1 MAEVG
6 GDVYAD
12 FAINTLVFI
21 IIILLII
28 SAAPLLGYLGMIIV
42 WRDVISKDDDITLL
56 KRFTEKAPNLDMKYN
71 EFSDFYLFSSYIP
84 YKKLRICNKEEK
96 EDKDAKMQDNLYL
109 YKVNEIK
116 NQINKIKTFCDT
128 NYENIKRDAE
138 AAIAENKANRINREH
153 GENMI
158 GMKESGKNTRAA
170 WKSNLEWAKRISSWL
185 HSFIEFV
192 FRVWDY
198 LIKFI
203 NMFIP
208 VLKAIMSNQV
218 ITGYMVIIITIYLL
232 FYFIKKAFDP
242 PKEEVAEE
250 EDVVEEGFLSSMYR
264 EYLDTLSYYN
274 KLMKNVRI
282 KDYTG
287 GVLGKTGENED
298 GEEDDTVIGRPMV
311 GGKLYDNLSYIV
323 LEGLL
328 TKPEETELLGT
339 NLEIGKYYNV
349 YLPEEKYKNDNDPKI
364 EPIVKWKVSVANNKN
379 NNEKKW
385 KLDCESI
392 DTIRITNKPAFI
404 SSDNKCIIN
413 ENDLNDSFNIGD
425 TDIMDTTIYK
435 TEYIK

>member
-1 MAEVG
+1 MDEVG

-28 SAAPLLGYLGMIIV
+28 SAAPLVGYLGMIFA
-42 WRDVISKDDDITLL
+42 WGSNNDYYSLF
-56 KRFTEKAPNLDMKYN
+56 KRFTGKPAKLDMRYN
-71 EFSDFYLFSSYIP
+71 EFSDFYLFCSYIP
-84 YKKLRICNKEEK
+84 YKKLRICDEK
-96 EDKDAKMQDNLYL
+96 DVNEQLEDNNYL

-116 NQINKIKTFCDT
+116 KKINEIKTFCDT
-128 NYENIKRDAE
+128 NYDQIKSEAE

-158 GMKESGKNTRAA
+158 GMKESGKNMRAA

-185 HSFIEFV
+185 HSFMEFI

-198 LIKFI
+198 IIKFI

-242 PKEEVAEE
+242 PKEDVVEE
-250 EDVVEEGFLSSMYR
+250 EDAVEEGFLSSMYR
-264 EYLDTLSYYN
+264 EYLDTVSYYN

-287 GVLGKTGENED
+287 GVLGKTDDGEGD
-298 GEEDDTVIGRPMV
+298 GEEDDTVIGRPV
-311 GGKLYDNLSYIV
+311 AGGKLYDNLSYIV
-323 LEGLL
+323 LDGLL
-328 TKPEETELLGT
+328 TDTEGTQLLGT
-339 NLEIGKYYNV
+339 NIEKGKYYNV
-349 YLPEEKYKNDNDPKI
+349 YLPEEKYKNESDPKI
-364 EPIVKWKVSVANNKN
+364 ESVIKWKVSAANNKN

-392 DTIRITNKPAFI
+392 DTIRNTNKPAFI

-413 ENDLNDSFNIGD
+413 EYGLNDSFKIAD
-425 TDIMDTTIYK
+425 TDRMDTIYK

>member
-1 MAEVG
+1 MADSEEEQ
-6 GDVYAD
+6 YAD
-12 FAINTLVFI
+12 FAIKILVFI

-28 SAAPLLGYLGMIIV
+28 SAAPLLLGYLGMIIF
-42 WRDVISKDDDITLL
+42 RYKSIGNDYPLL
-56 KRFTEKAPNLDMKYN
+56 KRFTEKAINLDMKYN
-71 EFSDFYLFSSYIP
+71 EFSDFYLFCSYIP
-84 YKKLRICNKEEK
+84 YKKLRICDDNDTE
-96 EDKDAKMQDNLYL
+96 AKKLDNLYL

-116 NQINKIKTFCDT
+116 KQINNIKKFCDEDYNKIKS
-128 NYENIKRDAE
+128 DAE
-138 AAIAENKANRINREH
+138 EAIAVNKANRINREH

-208 VLKAIMSNQV
+208 VIKAIMSNQV
-218 ITGYMVIIITIYLL
+218 ITGYMVIIITIYLI
-232 FYFIKKAFDP
+232 FYFIKKAVDP
-242 PKEEVAEE
+242 PKEEVVEE

-298 GEEDDTVIGRPMV
+298 GEEDDTVIGRPMA

-328 TKPEETELLGT
+328 SKTEETQLLGT
-339 NLEIGKYYNV
+339 NLETGKYYNV
-349 YLPEEKYKNDNDPKI
+349 YLPEEKYKNDSDPKI
-364 EPIVKWKVSVANNKN
+364 ESIIKWKVSAANNKN

-392 DTIRITNKPAFI
+392 DTIGITNKPVFI

-413 ENDLNDSFNIGD
+413 EDGLNDSFKIAD
-425 TDIMDTTIYK
+425 TDIMATIYK
-435 TEYIK
+435 TEFIK

>member
-1 MAEVG
+1 MADSEEEQ
-6 GDVYAD
+6 YAD
-12 FAINTLVFI
+12 FAIKILVFI

-28 SAAPLLGYLGMIIV
+28 SAAPLLLGYLGMIIM
-42 WRDVISKDDDITLL
+42 WYTSIGNDYPLL
-56 KRFTEKAPNLDMKYN
+56 KRFTEKAINLDMKYN
-71 EFSDFYLFSSYIP
+71 EFSDFYLFCSYIP
-84 YKKLRICNKEEK
+84 YKKLRICDDNDTE
-96 EDKDAKMQDNLYL
+96 AKKLDNLYL

-116 NQINKIKTFCDT
+116 NQINNIKKFCDEDYNKIKS
-128 NYENIKRDAE
+128 DAE
-138 AAIAENKANRINREH
+138 AAIAVNKANRINREH

-208 VLKAIMSNQV
+208 VIKAIMSNQV
-218 ITGYMVIIITIYLL
+218 ITGYMVIIITIYLI
-232 FYFIKKAFDP
+232 FYFIKKAVDP
-242 PKEEVAEE
+242 PKEEVVVE

-298 GEEDDTVIGRPMV
+298 GEEDDTVIGRPMA

-328 TKPEETELLGT
+328 SKTEETQLLGT
-339 NLEIGKYYNV
+339 NLETGKYYNV
-349 YLPEEKYKNDNDPKI
+349 YLPEEKYKNDSDPKI
-364 EPIVKWKVSVANNKN
+364 ESIIKWKVSVANNKN

-392 DTIRITNKPAFI
+392 DTIGITNKPAFI

-413 ENDLNDSFNIGD
+413 EDGLNDSFKIAD
-425 TDIMDTTIYK
+425 TDIMATIYK
-435 TEYIK
+435 TEFIK

>member
-1 MAEVG
+1 MADSEEEQ
-6 GDVYAD
+6 YAD
-12 FAINTLVFI
+12 FAIKILVFI

-28 SAAPLLGYLGMIIV
+28 SAAPLLLGYLGMIFMWNSSIGN
-42 WRDVISKDDDITLL
+42 DYPLL
-56 KRFTEKAPNLDMKYN
+56 KRFTEKAINLDMKYN
-71 EFSDFYLFSSYIP
+71 EFSDFYLFCSYIP
-84 YKKLRICNKEEK
+84 YKKLRICDDNDTE
-96 EDKDAKMQDNLYL
+96 AKKLDNLYL

-116 NQINKIKTFCDT
+116 NQINNIKKFCDEDYNKIK
-128 NYENIKRDAE
+128 NEAE
-138 AAIAENKANRINREH
+138 AAIAVNKANRINREH

-208 VLKAIMSNQV
+208 VIKAIMSNQV
-218 ITGYMVIIITIYLL
+218 ITGYMVIIITIYLI
-232 FYFIKKAFDP
+232 FYFIKKAVDP
-242 PKEEVAEE
+242 PKEEVVVE

-298 GEEDDTVIGRPMV
+298 GEEDDTVIGRPMA

-328 TKPEETELLGT
+328 SKTEETQLLGT
-339 NLEIGKYYNV
+339 NLETGKYYNV
-349 YLPEEKYKNDNDPKI
+349 YLPEEKYKNDSDPKI
-364 EPIVKWKVSVANNKN
+364 ESIIKWKVSTANNKN

-392 DTIRITNKPAFI
+392 DTIGITNKPAFI

-413 ENDLNDSFNIGD
+413 EDGLNDSFKIAD
-425 TDIMDTTIYK
+425 TDIMATIYK
-435 TEYIK
+435 TEFIK

>member
-1 MAEVG
+1 MADSEEEQ
-6 GDVYAD
+6 YAD
-12 FAINTLVFI
+12 FAIKILVFI

-28 SAAPLLGYLGMIIV
+28 SAAPLLLGYLGMIIM
-42 WRDVISKDDDITLL
+42 WYTSIGNDYPLL
-56 KRFTEKAPNLDMKYN
+56 KRFTEKAINLDMKYN
-71 EFSDFYLFSSYIP
+71 EFSDFYLFCSYIP
-84 YKKLRICNKEEK
+84 YKKLRICDDNDTE
-96 EDKDAKMQDNLYL
+96 AKKLDNLYL
-109 YKVNEIK
+109 YKVNKIK
-116 NQINKIKTFCDT
+116 NQINNIKKFCDEDYNKIKS
-128 NYENIKRDAE
+128 DAE
-138 AAIAENKANRINREH
+138 AAIAVNKANRINREH

-208 VLKAIMSNQV
+208 VIKAIMSNQV
-218 ITGYMVIIITIYLL
+218 ITGYMVIIITIYLI
-232 FYFIKKAFDP
+232 FYFIKKAVDP
-242 PKEEVAEE
+242 PKEEVVVE

-298 GEEDDTVIGRPMV
+298 GEEDDTVIGRPMA

-328 TKPEETELLGT
+328 SKTEETQLLGT
-339 NLEIGKYYNV
+339 NLETGKYYNV
-349 YLPEEKYKNDNDPKI
+349 YLPEEKYKNDSDPKI
-364 EPIVKWKVSVANNKN
+364 ESIIKWKVSVANNKN

-392 DTIRITNKPAFI
+392 DTIGITNKPAFI

-413 ENDLNDSFNIGD
+413 EDGLNDSFKIAD
-425 TDIMDTTIYK
+425 TDIMATIYK
-435 TEYIK
+435 TEFIK

>member
-1 MAEVG
+1 MDEVG

-28 SAAPLLGYLGMIIV
+28 SAAPLVGYLGMIFA
-42 WRDVISKDDDITLL
+42 WLSNSNNDYYSLF
-56 KRFTEKAPNLDMKYN
+56 KRFTGKPAKLDMQYN
-71 EFSDFYLFSSYIP
+71 EFSDFYLFCSYIP
-84 YKKLRICNKEEK
+84 YKKLRICNEK
-96 EDKDAKMQDNLYL
+96 DKTEQLEDNNYL

-116 NQINKIKTFCDT
+116 KKINEIKTFCDT
-128 NYENIKRDAE
+128 NYDQIKSEAE

-158 GMKESGKNTRAA
+158 GMKESGKNMRAA

-185 HSFIEFV
+185 HSFMEFI

-198 LIKFI
+198 IIKFI

-242 PKEEVAEE
+242 PKEDVVEE
-250 EDVVEEGFLSSMYR
+250 EDAVEEGFLSSMYR
-264 EYLDTLSYYN
+264 EYLDTVSYYN

-287 GVLGKTGENED
+287 GVLGKTDDGEGD
-298 GEEDDTVIGRPMV
+298 GEEDDTVIGRPV
-311 GGKLYDNLSYIV
+311 AGGKLYDNLSYIV
-323 LEGLL
+323 LDGLL
-328 TKPEETELLGT
+328 TDTEGTQLLGT
-339 NLEIGKYYNV
+339 NIEKGKYYNV
-349 YLPEEKYKNDNDPKI
+349 YLPEEKYKNESDPKI
-364 EPIVKWKVSVANNKN
+364 ESVIKWKVSAANNKN

-392 DTIRITNKPAFI
+392 DTIRNTNKPAFI

-413 ENDLNDSFNIGD
+413 EYGLNDSFKIAD
-425 TDIMDTTIYK
+425 TDRMDTIYK

>member
-1 MAEVG
+1 MADSEEEQ
-6 GDVYAD
+6 YAD
-12 FAINTLVFI
+12 FAIKILVFI

-28 SAAPLLGYLGMIIV
+28 SAAPLLLGYLGMIFMWNSSIGN
-42 WRDVISKDDDITLL
+42 DYPLL
-56 KRFTEKAPNLDMKYN
+56 KRFTEKAINLDMKYN
-71 EFSDFYLFSSYIP
+71 EFSDFYLFCSYIP
-84 YKKLRICNKEEK
+84 YKKLRICDDNDTE
-96 EDKDAKMQDNLYL
+96 AKKLDNLYL

-116 NQINKIKTFCDT
+116 NQINNIKKFCDEDYNKIKS
-128 NYENIKRDAE
+128 DAE
-138 AAIAENKANRINREH
+138 AAIAVNKANRINREH

-208 VLKAIMSNQV
+208 VIKAIMSNQV
-218 ITGYMVIIITIYLL
+218 ITGYMVIIITIYLI
-232 FYFIKKAFDP
+232 FYFIKKAVDP
-242 PKEEVAEE
+242 PKEEVVVE

-298 GEEDDTVIGRPMV
+298 GEEDDTVIGRPMA

-328 TKPEETELLGT
+328 SKTEETELLGT
-339 NLEIGKYYNV
+339 NLETGKYYNV
-349 YLPEEKYKNDNDPKI
+349 YLPEEKYKNESDPKI
-364 EPIVKWKVSVANNKN
+364 ESIIKWKVSVANNKN

-392 DTIRITNKPAFI
+392 DTIGITNKPAFI

-413 ENDLNDSFNIGD
+413 EDGLNDSFKIAD
-425 TDIMDTTIYK
+425 TDIMATIYK
-435 TEYIK
+435 TEFIK

>member
-1 MAEVG
+1 MADSEEEQ
-6 GDVYAD
+6 YAD
-12 FAINTLVFI
+12 FAIKILVFI

-28 SAAPLLGYLGMIIV
+28 SAAPLLLGYLGMIFM
-42 WRDVISKDDDITLL
+42 RKDYIGNDYPLL
-56 KRFTEKAPNLDMKYN
+56 KRFTEKAIKLDMKYN
-71 EFSDFYLFSSYIP
+71 EFDDFYLFCSYIP
-84 YKKLRICNKEEK
+84 YKKLRICDDNDTE
-96 EDKDAKMQDNLYL
+96 AKKLDNLYL

-116 NQINKIKTFCDT
+116 NQINNIKKFCDEDYNKIKS
-128 NYENIKRDAE
+128 DAE
-138 AAIAENKANRINREH
+138 EAIAVNKANRINREH

-208 VLKAIMSNQV
+208 VIKAIMSNQV
-218 ITGYMVIIITIYLL
+218 ITGYMVIIITIYLI
-232 FYFIKKAFDP
+232 FYFIKKAVDP
-242 PKEEVAEE
+242 PKEEVVEE

-298 GEEDDTVIGRPMV
+298 GEEDDTVIGRPMA

-328 TKPEETELLGT
+328 SKTEETELLGT
-339 NLEIGKYYNV
+339 NLETGKYYNV
-349 YLPEEKYKNDNDPKI
+349 YLPEEKYKNDSDPKI
-364 EPIVKWKVSVANNKN
+364 ESIIKWKVSAANNKN

-392 DTIRITNKPAFI
+392 DTIGITNKPAFI

-413 ENDLNDSFNIGD
+413 EDGLNDSFKIAD
-425 TDIMDTTIYK
+425 TDIMATIYK
-435 TEYIK
+435 TEFIK

>member
-1 MAEVG
+1 MADSEEEQ
-6 GDVYAD
+6 YAD
-12 FAINTLVFI
+12 FAIKILVFI

-28 SAAPLLGYLGMIIV
+28 SAAPLLLGYLGMIIF
-42 WRDVISKDDDITLL
+42 RYKSIGNDYPLL
-56 KRFTEKAPNLDMKYN
+56 KRFTEKAINLDMKYN
-71 EFSDFYLFSSYIP
+71 EFDDFYLFCSYIP
-84 YKKLRICNKEEK
+84 YKKLRICDDNDTE
-96 EDKDAKMQDNLYL
+96 AKKLDNLYL

-116 NQINKIKTFCDT
+116 DQINNIKKFCDEDYNKIK
-128 NYENIKRDAE
+128 NDAE
-138 AAIAENKANRINREH
+138 AAIAVNKANRINREH

-208 VLKAIMSNQV
+208 VIKAIMSNQV
-218 ITGYMVIIITIYLL
+218 ITGYMVIIITIYLI
-232 FYFIKKAFDP
+232 FYFIKKAVDP
-242 PKEEVAEE
+242 PKEEVVEE

-298 GEEDDTVIGRPMV
+298 GEEDDTVIGRPMA

-328 TKPEETELLGT
+328 SKTEETQLLGT
-339 NLEIGKYYNV
+339 NLETGKYYNV
-349 YLPEEKYKNDNDPKI
+349 YLPEEKYKNDSDPKI
-364 EPIVKWKVSVANNKN
+364 ESIIKWKVSVANNKN

-392 DTIRITNKPAFI
+392 DTIGITNKPAFI

-413 ENDLNDSFNIGD
+413 EDGLNDSFKIAD
-425 TDIMDTTIYK
+425 TDIMATIYK
-435 TEYIK
+435 TEFIK

>member
-1 MAEVG
+1 MADSEEEQ
-6 GDVYAD
+6 YAD
-12 FAINTLVFI
+12 FAIKILVFI

-28 SAAPLLGYLGMIIV
+28 SAAPLLLGYLGMIIM
-42 WRDVISKDDDITLL
+42 WRSSIGNDVPLL
-56 KRFTEKAPNLDMKYN
+56 TRFTEKTPKLDMKYN
-71 EFSDFYLFSSYIP
+71 EFSDFYLFCSYIP
-84 YKKLRICNKEEK
+84 YKKLRICDDNDAE
-96 EDKDAKMQDNLYL
+96 AKMQDNLYL

-116 NQINKIKTFCDT
+116 TQINNIKKFCDEDYNKIKS
-128 NYENIKRDAE
+128 DAE
-138 AAIAENKANRINREH
+138 AAIAVNKANRINREH

-208 VLKAIMSNQV
+208 VIKAIMSNQV
-218 ITGYMVIIITIYLL
+218 ITGYMVIIITIYLI
-232 FYFIKKAFDP
+232 FYFIKKAVDP
-242 PKEEVAEE
+242 PKEEVVEE

-298 GEEDDTVIGRPMV
+298 GEEDDTVIGRPMA

-328 TKPEETELLGT
+328 SKTEETELLGT
-339 NLEIGKYYNV
+339 NLETGKYYNV
-349 YLPEEKYKNDNDPKI
+349 YLPEEKYKNDSDPKI
-364 EPIVKWKVSVANNKN
+364 ESIIKWKVSAANNKN

-392 DTIRITNKPAFI
+392 DTIGITNKPAFI

-413 ENDLNDSFNIGD
+413 EDGLNDSFKIAD
-425 TDIMDTTIYK
+425 TDIMATIYK
-435 TEYIK
+435 TEFIK